1 MKVYCYIL
9 LALAWLVCTP
19 SAATETFMVK
29 ISESCDVNNTAV
41 AAYTQVLEYNIRKEM
56 KKRIPCSEV
65 YFMSDIKIW
74 LGFKRMQQLLGT
86 PGSEDLSA
94 IEGALGAKYLIIS
107 NANVVG
113 GKIVGIL
120 TCYYMK
126 DKSAIASGSLSAPTD
141 NFKECAEQ
149 VVDKMIKELEEYEV
163 CPYKGPVNI
172 EVEGK
177 CDDTQTTY
185 GNAPCGGSLTTII
198 TRKMN
203 SNLKWNLNKT
213 GRRQTSGTANYDYHE
228 KLTTEMNYACY
239 RCESGIEGATKITQT
254 VESEAKVNGLSNE
267 SSFEGTKVEDARVKI
282 VFMDDGTYML
292 EVEATSKTGYLK
304 ETKEKKVEGAC
315 QEESEPS
322 DTKTRKLDVP
332 FKVELGPYKGTPE
345 DKTLQQKETKD
356 ASNGAEKVTVK
367 IDFTLTRN

>member
-1 MKVYCYIL
+1 MKAYTVFLLL
-9 LALAWLVCTP
+9 LASFICTP
-19 SAATETFMVK
+19 ASAVETFMVK
-29 ISESCDVNNTAV
+29 ISEDCDENDPAIASYN
-41 AAYTQVLEYNIRKEM
+41 QLMEYNIFKQM
-56 KKRIPCSEV
+56 QKRIPCSEV
-65 YFMSDIKIW
+65 YFMRDIKTM
-74 LGFKRMQQLLGT
+74 LGFKRMQQLVGT
-86 PGSEDLSA
+86 PGGDDFSA
-94 IEGALGAKYLIIS
+94 IQGALGVKYLIIA
-107 NANVVG
+107 NAN
-113 GKIVGIL
+113 IVGSQIAGSL
-120 TCYYMK
+120 TCFYMK
-126 DKSAIASGSLSAPTD
+126 DKSAIASGFLTAPKA

-163 CPYKGPVNI
+163 CPYKGPVTI
-172 EVEGK
+172 EVEGER
-177 CDDTQTTY
+177 DETTTTY
-185 GNAPCGGSLTTII
+185 GNAPCGGNLTTTI

-203 SNLKWNLNKT
+203 STLKWNLNKT

-228 KLTTEMNYACY
+228 KITTVLDYACY
-239 RCESGIEGATKITQT
+239 RCKSGNEGATKITET
-254 VESEAKVNGLSNE
+254 VETEAKVSGLSNE

-315 QEESEPS
+315 PEESEPS
-322 DTKTRKLDVP
+322 DTKNRKLDVP